1 MPLPKATLM
10 ACEAQIFDE
19 GENMS
24 KAGDLYGQSLYDLA
38 AEENLT
44 DEILGEMEV
53 VKEIFK
59 ENPDYVTLLSEPSVP
74 KHERLQLVDQAFDGS
89 LQPYLMNF
97 IKILIEKGLLREFSA
112 CQKRFRKSYN
122 EAHGIAEALVTTAV
136 ALSSDQVTQL
146 QEKLEKISGKTI
158 VLKQKTDPSV
168 LGGVRVDLEGQLF
181 DGTVKGRLSELRRR
195 VDETVI

>member
-1 MPLPKATLM
+1 
-10 ACEAQIFDE
+10 
-19 GENMS
+19 MS

-38 AEENLT
+38 VEENLS
-44 DEILGEMEV
+44 DEILGEMEA
-53 VKEIFK
+53 VKQIFK
-59 ENPDYVTLLSEPSVP
+59 ENPDYVTLLSEPSIP
-74 KHERLQLVDQAFDGS
+74 KHERLQLVDKAFDNS

-122 EAHGIAEALVTTAV
+122 EDHGIADALVTTAV
-136 ALSSDQVTQL
+136 TLDSNQLSLLKD
-146 QEKLEKISGKTI
+146 KLEKISGKKI
-158 VLKQKTDPSV
+158 LLQQKTDPGV

>member
-1 MPLPKATLM
+1 
-10 ACEAQIFDE
+10 
-19 GENMS
+19 MS
-24 KAGDLYGQSLYDLA
+24 SAGDLYGQSLYDLA

-53 VKEIFK
+53 VKGIFK

-74 KHERLQLVDQAFDGS
+74 KNERLQLVDQAFDNS
-89 LQPYLMNF
+89 LQPYLLNF

-122 EAHGIAEALVTTAV
+122 EAHGIADALVTTAV
-136 ALSSDQVTQL
+136 KLSDTQL
-146 QEKLEKISGKTI
+146 AQLKEKLEKISGKKI
-158 VLKQKTDPSV
+158 LLEQKTDPGV